1 VDTARIY
8 QERQAKTNKKKNP
21 AKLQQGGVFRKN
33 VFSITGKPFSGP
45 LKNYRNIAG
54 ETLGI
59 FALKTSFSGLEKKRE
74 PLFSG
79 SRH

>member
-8 QERQAKTNKKKNP
+8 QERQDKTNKKGNP

-45 LKNYRNIAG
+45 LKIISGYCGKI
-54 ETLGI
+54 LGV
-59 FALKTSFSGLEKKRE
+59 FPVSQ
-74 PLFSG
+74 
-79 SRH
+79 